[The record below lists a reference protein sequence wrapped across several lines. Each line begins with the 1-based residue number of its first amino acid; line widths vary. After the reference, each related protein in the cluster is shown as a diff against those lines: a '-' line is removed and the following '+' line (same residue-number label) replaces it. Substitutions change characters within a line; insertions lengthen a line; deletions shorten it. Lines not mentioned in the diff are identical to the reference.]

1 MKKNRLRRILPAA
14 ALAAFTTG
22 AVSTALAQDNDGYD
36 PRLGTIEEIITT
48 ATKREENVQDVAAA
62 ITALDGESLMRA
74 GIEDPTRL
82 GLVVPGMQFGYSG
95 HEARV
100 AMRGARTNNVGAEAE
115 QVVGIFEDGLYVPS
129 TTAAFG
135 HYLDLARIEVLRGP
149 QGTLYGRNTF
159 AGTINII
166 TNEPNMDAIEGS
178 VSGLIGDYNRTRFDG
193 VLNVPVND
201 EFALRFAA
209 LSDRRDGYIENT
221 WIQGPSD
228 DYHDLNVQIGR
239 VSAKWEPN
247 DRFSGIFRYT
257 FNDKESNGSAIWGY
271 TQIGCYRNDL
281 DATTSTGLAATSTYV
296 SGHCYQPGP
305 DASAR
310 TQPGGEATAQ
320 DAGPWSISRDTPAK
334 ADTKSSTANVQLQYD
349 FDAVSFKFIG
359 ALSNFESLQYYDV
372 DYSNG
377 RFDGF
382 DSFNNGFAGYDSDQD
397 SYSTEFQLLSNDSEN
412 LEWIVG
418 FYYFDSE
425 NDWQFGF
432 MSDGVYTRYSPDST
446 DRFETSTT
454 ALFGQAT
461 YTLGDTMRITG
472 GLRWNEDEK
481 ALLGASE
488 GNKWDKILY
497 KVGLEFDVSSDAM
510 LFATTSTGFRTG
522 GVNGS
527 SLVDAGAPPVYDPE
541 EVTAYEIGA
550 KTTMLDGELMLN
562 INAFY
567 NDYTDMH
574 AQSFVVACIDPDDLT
589 TCIASEFTENGG
601 EIEAYGVEVEASWLP
616 GDSWFLNG
624 TLSLMQSEFGEYNV
638 GRQSGL
644 GNIEGRQDVTRTA
657 AELDAAGESILLSY
671 KGWTPA
677 LNPEVSG
684 SLQAGYVFEL
694 PNGDYIT
701 PMVQTAFS
709 GDYYSFDINEPN
721 SRQSSHTRTDLRLTW
736 YNAERGLEIQAFVL
750 NVEDEAVLTRS
761 VFFGPGQA
769 DVATTSIQSNYSDPR
784 TWGVQ
789 VSLDF

>member
-1 MKKNRLRRILPAA
+1 MKTTSLRRMLPAA
-14 ALAAFTTG
+14 AFAAISIG
-22 AVSTALAQDNDGYD
+22 AMAPVLAQEDTYD

-95 HEARV
+95 NEARV

-193 VLNVPVND
+193 VLNVPVSD
-201 EFALRFAA
+201 QFALRFAA
-209 LSDRRDGYIENT
+209 LSDRRDGYIENS

-257 FNDKESNGSAIWGY
+257 INDKESNGSAIWGY

-281 DATTSTGLAATSTYV
+281 DATTSTGLAATATYFD
-296 SGHCYQPGP
+296 GHCYQPGP
-305 DASAR
+305 NASGR
-310 TQPGGEATAQ
+310 TDPGGEATEQ
-320 DAGPWSISRDTPAK
+320 DAGPWNISRDTPAK

-349 FDAVSFKFIG
+349 FDAVSLKFIG

-397 SYSTEFQLLSNDSEN
+397 SYSTELQLLSNNSEN
-412 LEWIVG
+412 LEWILG

-454 ALFGQAT
+454 AFFGQAT

-488 GNKWDKILY
+488 GNKWDKVLY
-497 KVGLEFDVSSDAM
+497 KVGLEFDVGSDAM

-527 SLVDAGAPPVYDPE
+527 TLVAAGAPPVYDPE

-550 KTTMLDGELMLN
+550 KTTLLGGELMFN
-562 INAFY
+562 VNAFY

-574 AQSFVVACIDPDDLT
+574 AQSFVVACIDPNDLT

-601 EIEAYGVEVEASWLP
+601 EIEAYGLEVEASWLP
-616 GDSWFLNG
+616 GDNWFLNG

-644 GNIEGRQDVTRTA
+644 GNFEGRQDVTRTA

-684 SLQAGYVFEL
+684 SLQVGYAFEL
-694 PNGDYIT
+694 ANGDYIT

-721 SRQSSHTRTDLRLTW
+721 ARQSSHTRTDLRLTW

-769 DVATTSIQSNYSDPR
+769 DVPTTSIQANYSDPR